1 MILERLKWALRILNS
16 DTYVVL
22 TDKSA
27 VVNIPLMNPD
37 SIQNVILLSAQ
48 TASLNE
54 FKDRLEDT
62 IHEHEDA
69 IELLLRQRRQPYTR
83 KKNAKTTSAG
93 TTKTSKTKGNK
104 V

>member
-1 MILERLKWALRILNS
+1 MILEKLKWAFRILNS
-16 DTYVVL
+16 DAYVVL
-22 TDKSA
+22 TDRSA
-27 VVNIPLMNPD
+27 VVSIPLMNPD
-37 SIQNVILLSAQ
+37 TIQNVILLSAQ

-62 IHEHEDA
+62 IHEHENA
-69 IELLLRQRRQPYTR
+69 IELLLRQRRQSTVH
-83 KKNAKTTSAG
+83 KKNTK

>member
-1 MILERLKWALRILNS
+1 MNLEKLKWAIRILKS

-22 TDKSA
+22 TDEAA

-37 SIQNVILLSAQ
+37 SITNVILLSAQ
-48 TASLNE
+48 TSSLKE

-69 IELLLRQRRQPYTR
+69 LELLLRQRKQPYTR
-83 KKNAKTTSAG
+83 KKNTNTTKASK
-93 TTKTSKTKGNK
+93 TTKTRNK